1 MATSREQPAAQPTG
15 VLLRKDIQSLGII
28 CENAKDECFKPSSY
42 DLRVGSEYLNTDG
55 EQTAIQVPLRNC
67 TIVVPPL
74 GSVIVSTHEVV
85 RVPKNVI
92 GKFNLRIK
100 LAVKGLF
107 VQMGTQV
114 EPYYEGRLF
123 ATLHN
128 VSADP
133 IELKLDENNDDR
145 ERVFTIEFFFTN
157 GDADEPAD
165 AKKYLRLRDFIHN
178 LSFTRSPL
186 STLLESFDAAAPNL
200 AEANRVLTDAKN
212 ELNQSIETSLRD
224 TKHELTN
231 WAKREVSS
239 SVASELKEQS
249 KGWRKFAIEFGLMGL
264 IVVVF
269 ATILPIAF
277 SIAMERAR
285 TATLS
290 DDERTMG
297 SRISAIET
305 NLEAVRDTLSGNERM
320 EALTKQLE
328 EVKATIQALELEN
341 ADMRRQIEEARSLGY
356 TDTEDSGANPAQEQ

>member
-1 MATSREQPAAQPTG
+1 MATQRKQPTAHETG
-15 VLLRKDIQSLGII
+15 VLLRKDIVAKEII

-42 DLRVGSEYLNTDG
+42 DLRIGSEYLNTDG

-67 TIVVPPL
+67 TVVVPPL

-85 RVPKNVI
+85 RIPKNVI

-133 IELKLDENNDDR
+133 IELKLDEENDER
-145 ERVFTIEFFFTN
+145 ERLFTIEFFFTN

-165 AKKYLRLRDFIHN
+165 AKKYLYLRDFIHN

-186 STLLESFDAAAPNL
+186 NTLLASFDAAEPKL
-200 AEANRVLTDAKN
+200 AEAHRVLAGAKD
-212 ELNQSIETSLRD
+212 ELNQSVQTNIQETKD
-224 TKHELTN
+224 ELTS
-231 WAKREVSS
+231 WARTEVSN
-239 SVASELKEQS
+239 SVARELKEQS
-249 KGWRKFAIEFGLMGL
+249 KGWRKFAIEFGIMGL
-264 IVVVF
+264 VVVVIS
-269 ATILPIAF
+269 TILPIAF

-285 TATLS
+285 MATLS

-305 NLEAVRDTLSGNERM
+305 GLDALRDTLSGNDRL
-320 EALTKQLE
+320 EALSARLE
-328 EVKATIQALELEN
+328 EVNATVKALELEN
-341 ADMRRQIEEARSLGY
+341 ANMRREIEEARRMGY
-356 TDTEDSGANPAQEQ
+356 TREQNPGDNPAEEQ